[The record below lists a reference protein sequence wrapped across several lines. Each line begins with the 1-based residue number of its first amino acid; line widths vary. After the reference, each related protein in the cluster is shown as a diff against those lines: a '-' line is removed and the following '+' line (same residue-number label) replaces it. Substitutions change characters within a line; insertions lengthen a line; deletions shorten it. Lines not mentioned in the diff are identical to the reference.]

1 MLECGMVK
9 FELTTH
15 AQTVVNSRAIKN
27 EWIASTL
34 STPELRQA
42 DREDPE
48 LMHALSRISERE
60 NRVLRVVYNAYTEPV
75 RVVTVFFDR
84 NMRGKL

>member
-1 MLECGMVK
+1 MLEYSIVK
-9 FELTTH
+9 FELTAH
-15 AQTVVNSRAIKN
+15 AQTAANSRSIKN

-34 STPELRQA
+34 STPELRLS
-42 DREDPE
+42 DREDPA
-48 LMHALSRISERE
+48 LMHALSRISEHE

-84 NMRGKL
+84 T

>member
-1 MLECGMVK
+1 MVK
-9 FELTTH
+9 FEFTAH
-15 AQTVVNSRAIKN
+15 AQTVAASRAIKN

-34 STPELRQA
+34 STPELRLA

-48 LMHALSRISERE
+48 LMHALSRISEHE